1 MPGDAAGARG
11 IVVGVV
17 AHARLVGHELLPTD
31 VRRVHLLVDRRPL
44 LQRTIDHAALARAP
58 LRVGPMAPVDESAS
72 VGRVAQRVVDRGVGG
87 PAPDD
92 LTGVQPTPLAPGQE
106 DGVVTQAAQHPLAA
120 AQPREMGEDQI
131 ERVLHLE
138 VRIFDNPPIGPPDQ
152 PGGEPLAVG
161 AALHRAEAPLPHPLL
176 QHVQLGLTQ
185 DTPQAQQ
192 QAVVVLAR
200 VVHAI
205 GVGDERADA
214 AGQVQQR
221 VPVDV
226 VACQPAGLVGQDDAD
241 VA

>member
-1 MPGDAAGARG
+1 MREASSG
-11 IVVGVV
+11 
-17 AHARLVGHELLPTD
+17 ETLPS
-31 VRRVHLLVDRRPL
+31 
-44 LQRTIDHAALARAP
+44 
-58 LRVGPMAPVDESAS
+58 GGEAS
-72 VGRVAQRVVDRGVGG
+72 EGGVGG

-92 LTGVQPTPLAPGQE
+92 LTGVQPGPLAPGQE
-106 DGVVTQAAQHPLAA
+106 DAVVAQAAQHPLAA

-226 VACQPAGLVGQDDAD
+226 VACQPAGLVGRPKETSATSSWKPGRSLSRPDWP
-241 VA
+241 